1 MGGWRSLFAPLR
13 RLRIDA
19 RQVAIALLAAWFFG
33 LVGATVQLERWQ
45 AQLSRTLLQLAAD
58 KEFRARVSQRDEI
71 DPQWYRRKA
80 LVLLAALEKVRRD
93 TWWTLSIPG
102 SWNRFDDL
110 EERLAARMEREFAD
124 IVLDTLRRE
133 LFARGSRLTGAP
145 LAPGGAD
152 LRMPIEC
159 AAPPVARSHAAP
171 APGAE
176 GLPEFAALR
185 DWISSLGE
193 LEGAVHA
200 WQALHRQPGPE
211 GIVHLRRL
219 VHYTLDADL
228 PGPLTRSVE
237 LFNAMAQDETAS
249 AAQLVAALQTAAR
262 CTLLQGSAALD
273 ERLLANNELLGLEQA
288 LVERSAG
295 LFDLRRQEP
304 PGPGLQRLAA
314 VHALLQQEDALLA
327 RGNTA
332 WMREGRLPIGPGQQA
347 LLQQAAGM
355 TLLGP
360 QVVDR
365 LHAQS
370 DAAFQKFRRQFDA
383 LFGRR
388 GEPGLAWDAANA
400 RYVFSPQRAALRDG
414 LSRLLQEPRMQLR
427 ADGSVG
433 PAPASLEEALAVMD
447 TRRRLRREVLPALPD
462 VARPSVA
469 RLVDARLALL
479 AHDAAANAIRA
490 ALPQDPRAH
499 FDPYAFR
506 AQREKLSQVQA
517 VLVTLGAPDLAQR
530 LGTQQAAEL
539 GARLARAREEL
550 RAMPLFSARAA
561 DFSGWSGEPA
571 PLLRALGVADAGQ
584 LQQLLAGQYRQI
596 EALSRQAEQFLAAA
610 DGSLAGDPS
619 VQEWQRLVREMD
631 RWRGH
636 LPDSSLSAMERYL
649 LTVGPQLRRE
659 NCGELLMAQGPPRH
673 EDEVARQLTLVHNA
687 LVERCGELR
696 GDGAAGAM
704 GLGGR

>member
-1 MGGWRSLFAPLR
+1 MGNWRSLFAPLR

-19 RQVAIALLAAWFFG
+19 RQVAIALLAVWFFG

-152 LRMPIEC
+152 LRTPVEC
-159 AAPPVARSHAAP
+159 AAPPVARSQSAP
-171 APGAE
+171 ATAGQGAE

-185 DWISSLGE
+185 DWLASLGE

-200 WQALHRQPGPE
+200 WQALHRQPGAE
-211 GIVHLRRL
+211 GITHLRRL

-237 LFNAMAQDETAS
+237 LFNAMAQDETAP
-249 AAQLVAALQTAAR
+249 AAQLVTALQTAAR

-273 ERLLANNELLGLEQA
+273 ARLLANNELLGLEQA

-314 VHALLQQEDALLA
+314 VHALLQQQDALLA

-355 TLLGP
+355 TLLGSE
-360 QVVDR
+360 VVDR

-388 GEPGLAWDAANA
+388 GEPGLVWDAAHA

-427 ADGSVG
+427 VDGSVA
-433 PAPASLEEALAVMD
+433 PAPASFEEALAVMD
-447 TRRRLRREVLPALPD
+447 TRRRLRREVLPTLPD
-462 VARPSVA
+462 LARPSVA

-490 ALPQDPRAH
+490 AVPQDPRAH

-506 AQREKLSQVQA
+506 AQREKLAQVQS

-530 LGTQQAAEL
+530 LGTQQAAEI
-539 GARLARAREEL
+539 GARLARASEEL

-561 DFSGWSGEPA
+561 DFSWWRGEPA
-571 PLLRALGVADAGQ
+571 PLLRALGVGDAGQ

-596 EALSRQAEQFLAAA
+596 ETLSRQAEQFLAAA
-610 DGSLAGDPS
+610 DGSLPADPS
-619 VQEWQRLVREMD
+619 VQDWQRLVREMD

-659 NCGELLMAQGPPRH
+659 NCGELLMAQSPPRH
-673 EDEVARQLTLVHNA
+673 EDEVAQQLTLVHNA
-687 LVERCGELR
+687 LVERCGQLR
-696 GDGAAGAM
+696 AGASPTTT
-704 GLGGR
+704 GN